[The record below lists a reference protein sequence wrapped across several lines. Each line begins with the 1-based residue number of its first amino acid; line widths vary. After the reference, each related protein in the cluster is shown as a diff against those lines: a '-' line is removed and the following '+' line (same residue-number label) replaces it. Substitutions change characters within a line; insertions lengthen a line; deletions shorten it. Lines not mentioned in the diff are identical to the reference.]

1 MVREVSVIL
10 SREENTNWLPNAI
23 PENTHTA
30 NNIQSEHVMI
40 VIGIDEIMTWIWKIR
55 EMNMGKYIGR
65 KGKREIQK
73 CFIILKVKIP
83 LVQVDIVKDYTTC
96 LWSVGFRI
104 SEEILNAIL

>member
-40 VIGIDEIMTWIWKIR
+40 VIGIDEIMTWI
-55 EMNMGKYIGR
+55 
-65 KGKREIQK
+65 
-73 CFIILKVKIP
+73 
-83 LVQVDIVKDYTTC
+83 
-96 LWSVGFRI
+96 
-104 SEEILNAIL
+104 